1 MAKGTK
7 RKKEPRMI
15 DGTSDYVVRE
25 NAARKQLGVAGLAAR
40 NKQLPAAVRATARG
54 LVREITG
61 VDISRKGIS
70 VDPASLAMALPVGK
84 VLKAARVLRAAGQ
97 VGKANALT
105 TRVIAKAVGGSRAAA
120 RGMREQK
127 VVPYMTPE
135 WPGVSSRTT
144 ATKARGLSES
154 VFPRITKSN
163 VSEGTLNIVD
173 TRRMNPAQA
182 KSALEGG
189 VSQVA
194 KFARRTP
201 AKEKPVK
208 GVTGRLLRG
217 RER

>member
-1 MAKGTK
+1 MAVDKGYGSGKSRSAANSRARQRAAAGQMTK
-7 RKKEPRMI
+7 GRKGRTATIKAQR
-15 DGTSDYVVRE
+15 
-25 NAARKQLGVAGLAAR
+25 AKLAASPIG
-40 NKQLPAAVRATARG
+40 QLADTLLG
-54 LVREITG
+54 F
-61 VDISRKGIS
+61 
-70 VDPASLAMALPVGK
+70 ALPVGK
-84 VLKAARVLRAAGQ
+84 VKAAAMGLQAAGKTAAASAMRARVLAKESGRNLPKTIALAEKMWTRTPGSSAPTPQ
-97 VGKANALT
+97 TVGKTLLG
-105 TRVIAKAVGGSRAAA
+105 KLP
-120 RGMREQK
+120 RE
-127 VVPYMTPE
+127 
-135 WPGVSSRTT
+135 
-144 ATKARGLSES
+144 ASES
-154 VFPRITKSN
+154 VFPRRTKSN